1 MYTGAVTTPDAL
13 LAERARLESEIG
25 GLRSRLERARA
36 LLDSL
41 RASGPEPRGF
51 VPGIFGGGLLVA
63 AGFLWF
69 LYLVAG
75 VLGHD

>member
-1 MYTGAVTTPDAL
+1 VASPDLL
-13 LAERARLESEIG
+13 LADRARLEAEIA
-25 GLRSRLERARA
+25 GLRGELDRATA

-41 RASGPEPRGF
+41 RTSGPEPRGL
-51 VPGIFGGGLLVA
+51 VPGIFGGGLVVV